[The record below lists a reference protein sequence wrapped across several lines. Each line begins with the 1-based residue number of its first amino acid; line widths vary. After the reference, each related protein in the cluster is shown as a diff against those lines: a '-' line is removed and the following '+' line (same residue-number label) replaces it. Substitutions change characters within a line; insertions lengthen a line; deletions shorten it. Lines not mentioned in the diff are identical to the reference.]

1 MSVVV
6 GLSNSARYSSTTAL
20 TEITATTPGAL
31 VTYQAEGMLSILLVH
46 DLHKLPGKDTSEPV
60 PDISRTPHTDLLAV
74 ATATKSCRRDGDN
87 VVAVLVDFAACAQAD
102 LEERTLYRHL

>member
-6 GLSNSARYSSTTAL
+6 GLSNSARYRSITEL
-20 TEITATTPGAL
+20 TEITATTPRAL
-31 VTYQAEGMLSILLVH
+31 VTYQAEGMLAILLVH
-46 DLHKLPGKDTSEPV
+46 DLHKLPGKGTSEPV

-87 VVAVLVDFAACAQAD
+87 VVAVHVELATSSESNV
-102 LEERTLYRHL
+102 EERALSNQ